1 MRFNLDENLSV
12 HLKPTLISLGH
23 DVMTVADEGLL
34 SKPDTVVADAARSE
48 SRILFTL
55 DVEFADLRKYAPG
68 THPGIVLFRPRSLG
82 ATTVNEFVEAFVR
95 QTDLDAL
102 TGCVVVVDSARVRV
116 RQP

>member
-1 MRFNLDENLSV
+1 MRFKLDENLSR

-34 SKPDTVVADAARSE
+34 SKPDTAVAHAAKSE
-48 SRILFTL
+48 SRILLTL
-55 DVEFADLRKYAPG
+55 DIEFADLRKYAPG

-82 ATTVNEFVEAFVR
+82 AVTVNEFVGAFVR
-95 QTDLDAL
+95 KTDLDAL
-102 TGCVVVVDSARVRV
+102 TGCVVVVDSNRIRI

>member
-1 MRFNLDENLSV
+1 MVRLLAMCAVAGAGVLYIALIVSPQQDPEDSAPEVSLYGWATQSGLVTILD
-12 HLKPTLISLGH
+12 I
-23 DVMTVADEGLL
+23 
-34 SKPDTVVADAARSE
+34 
-48 SRILFTL
+48 
-55 DVEFADLRKYAPG
+55 EFADLRMYPPG

-102 TGCVVVVDSARVRV
+102 AGCVVVVDSARVRV